1 MSEQTVTLRIVGE
14 SGQLVAAVR
23 TSNAE
28 LAKLGGQAR
37 DTGNQAA
44 AGARQVRGI
53 GDAAQRT
60 ERQVNTLRGSLGG
73 LKTMLAG
80 VVGVQTIRQ
89 LAGMADSYSD
99 IIGKLRQTAGSER
112 ELAQAKADTFR
123 IAQQTYRQ
131 LDATVTLYSRAYGAL
146 KQYGV
151 GQQQVAALTETVNR
165 GLLVSRASAAESA
178 SAILQLS
185 QAMGAGALRGE
196 EFNAVNEAAPRLM
209 QLLADS
215 MGVTRG
221 SLKKL
226 AEDGKLTVDVLLKA
240 FTGPQA
246 KKLAEEAAAVPLT
259 MSRAWVRFKNEALK
273 AIGEVDQA
281 QGASAAVAAAIGG
294 LANHMELLIK
304 VGGALAL
311 VYGARVVSALIAATG
326 AKLKLSGAGVI
337 AAASELRQAMAAR
350 AAAQATL
357 NNATALTV
365 AGVNSVRMTVATTAL
380 TAAQLRVTAAFAA
393 TRAGVASLGAGMLA
407 FVGGPVGA
415 ILIAVGLLIG
425 KMMSLKA
432 AADAARSSMAQ
443 TTGDAE
449 YARESGDPKSMLAS
463 GAALLARRDQLRRDR
478 EDIKKAGRDLIGAPG
493 KNGQIYLRKDVPEL
507 LRQNQIEIDETQRQL
522 DLNAKYIA
530 QGKVKTGPEKEP
542 DINVPATDTKIPKS
556 KKGSDDAKQRLE
568 DMKNWRE
575 EAARAAATMEG
586 PLKEAEVK
594 RDQRLAELSDALGK
608 GRIEQAAYN
617 TLVKDAKRVY
627 EEEAEAA
634 RKANEEIKRRQ
645 GAPEKMLADME
656 RERQLIGLTGRERE
670 IANEELR
677 AEEELRRAIDDARD
691 AGRKFSEQEV
701 QDLENEARA
710 RGRALVVM
718 REQTD
723 LAERYRE
730 QWRGAITSVADAWG
744 QWFANGFRDTKDFL
758 SQTRDAFKRWIADLG
773 AMFAK
778 AQLGKWLQV
787 DLGAGTGGWGSL
799 VGGQG
804 GGSGGWMEG
813 LQRMF
818 GAYQQSRGKGG
829 GFWQSVFGAITGR
842 GGSSGFGGSA
852 GMDNWGSMASMARQM
867 TGLVGALGG
876 ASRGSFGTLGAIG
889 GADTF
894 GTGNGAGGGGALGS
908 LGQIG
913 GVVLNKGTMSKF
925 LTSSAAPWLG
935 AAAGAYYGWQ
945 KGGDTAGKA
954 LGAAAYGAVG
964 YSAMVAGGA
973 AVTAAAGGAAIS
985 GAAAAGLAAI
995 PVVGWIALAAIA
1007 VDALSGGKLFGTK
1020 FKTQS
1025 AAQQFDFNSDGAS
1038 GYNTR
1043 TDVRNQSLFRGRK
1056 WRTVTS
1062 GLDEETQKGLNEYFD
1077 GLQSAVSKAAAGL
1090 SVEMPDLISA
1100 SFRREFD
1107 AKGNLQREF
1116 GTIAGRVYN
1125 EAQEAFSKRLVAENL
1140 LNVAKQVGAASEI
1153 ETLADRYRGTPEA
1166 ITEYATLMLAVQSDV
1181 KNATQLWT
1189 NTGPGSITA
1198 VTEALERMSRGAETL
1213 AETYQRVTDAA
1224 RQYGEFMGGI
1234 DAELRTSGLNEW
1246 QRAALNIET
1255 QYRNQVKQAND
1266 LAKALGL
1273 SGARSEDLAKIELL
1287 RAKGMADLQKQ
1298 MEAQRDALLRD
1309 FSLSDLSPLT
1319 DSQKLQESLSQL
1331 RKAVSEGDINTANSM
1346 AQSALG
1352 FGRNLYAS
1360 GADYNALYG
1369 QVTGLLKSIAT
1380 PGLALEDG
1388 TTMGELAQILMDLP
1402 HRIAQEMFELAA
1414 SWRQDTAPVVVPPA
1428 PPIAAPLPAPPP
1440 VSGGPIGGDGGGG
1453 LYMPGDPDRG
1463 GRVERLLERLVEL
1476 ATDEATGTIRESVSA
1491 GVFVR

>member
-28 LAKLGGQAR
+28 LGKLGAQAR

-123 IAQQTYRQ
+123 IAQQTYQQ

-165 GLLVSRASAAESA
+165 GLLVSRATAAESA

-209 QLLADS
+209 QLLANS

-221 SLKKL
+221 ALKKL

-259 MSRAWVRFKNEALK
+259 MSRAWVQFKNEALK

-281 QGASAAVAAAIGG
+281 QGASAQIAAVIGG
-294 LANHMELLIK
+294 LAKNIDMLIK
-304 VGGALAL
+304 VGAALA
-311 VYGARVVSALIAATG
+311 VIYMGRVVGAFVAATAAAVKKTIATVAG
-326 AKLKLSGAGVI
+326 AVAERRAAAAAVEAAQAQLRYAQVTGGA
-337 AAASELRQAMAAR
+337 AAASTAL
-350 AAAQATL
+350 AAAQGRLAA
-357 NNATALTV
+357 ATAASRAAI
-365 AGVNSVRMTVATTAL
+365 AG
-380 TAAQLRVTAAFAA
+380 
-393 TRAGVASLGAGMLA
+393 LGSGMLA

-415 ILIAVGLLIG
+415 ILIALGLVVGKLMAV
-425 KMMSLKA
+425 KT
-432 AADAARSSMAQ
+432 AADAAYSSIGSVVENA
-443 TTGDAE
+443 A
-449 YARESGDPKSMLAS
+449 YARESMDRKALNQSNTELKETRS
-463 GAALLARRDQLRRDR
+463 ALLKER
-478 EDIKKAGRDLIGAPG
+478 ERL
-493 KNGQIYLRKDVPEL
+493 NSL
-507 LRQNQIEIDETQRQL
+507 QRQGGGINLFPKEGENFVVTPSEVRARLAKNARALATVDSQLESNWDKIFTNVL
-522 DLNAKYIA
+522 DIGL
-530 QGKVKTGPEKEP
+530 EKKPAEL
-542 DINVPATDTKIPKS
+542 DIPTTDTKTPKP
-556 KKGSDDAKQRLE
+556 KKVKDDAKQRLE

-744 QWFANGFRDTKDFL
+744 QWFANGFRNTKDFL

-894 GTGNGAGGGGALGS
+894 GTGAGVGGGGSLGS

-945 KGGDTAGKA
+945 KGGDTPGKVM
-954 LGAAAYGAVG
+954 GAAAYGAVG

-973 AVTAAAGGAAIS
+973 AVTAAAGGAAIT

-1234 DAELRTSGLNEW
+1234 DAELRTTGLNEW

-1369 QVTGLLKSIAT
+1369 QVTGLLKSIAM

-1414 SWRQDTAPVVVPPA
+1414 GWRQDTAPVVVPPT

-1440 VSGGPIGGDGGGG
+1440 VSGGPIEGDGGGG

>member
-14 SGQLVAAVR
+14 NGQLVAAVR

-28 LAKLGGQAR
+28 LGKLGAQAR

-53 GDAAQRT
+53 GDAAQRSD
-60 ERQVNTLRGSLGG
+60 RQVESLRGRLGG
-73 LKTMLAG
+73 LKSMLAG
-80 VVGVQTIRQ
+80 VVGVQTLRQ
-89 LAGMADSYSD
+89 LASMGDSYSD
-99 IIGKLRQTAGSER
+99 ILGKLRQVSGGER

-123 IAQQTYRQ
+123 IAQQTYQQ
-131 LDATVTLYSRAYGAL
+131 LDATVTLYQRSYDAL
-146 KQYGV
+146 KQYNV

-165 GLLVSRASAAESA
+165 GLLVSRATAAESA

-209 QLLADS
+209 KLLAES
-215 MGVTRG
+215 IGRPRG
-221 SLKKL
+221 ELKKL
-226 AEDGKLTVDVLLKA
+226 AEDGKLTIDVLLKA

-246 KKLAEEAAAVPLT
+246 AKLAEEAAAVPLT
-259 MSRAWVRFKNEALK
+259 IGRAWVQFKNEALR

-281 QGASAAVAAAIGG
+281 QGASAQVAAVIGG
-294 LANHMELLIK
+294 LAKNMDLLIQI
-304 VGGALAL
+304 GATLAV
-311 VYGARVVSALIAATG
+311 VYGGKVLGSLVAVTVATVRKNVAKVTEAVMERRAAAAAVVAAQAQLRLAQVTTG
-326 AKLKLSGAGVI
+326 A
-337 AAASELRQAMAAR
+337 AAAS
-350 AAAQATL
+350 
-357 NNATALTV
+357 TALTMAQGRLAAATAASRAAV
-365 AGVNSVRMTVATTAL
+365 AG
-380 TAAQLRVTAAFAA
+380 
-393 TRAGVASLGAGMLA
+393 LGAGMLA

-415 ILIAVGLLIG
+415 ILIALGLIVS
-425 KMMSLKA
+425 KMMSVKA
-432 AADAARSSMAQ
+432 AADAARGSMADMADSAQ
-443 TTGDAE
+443 
-449 YARESGDPKSMLAS
+449 YARDSGDKRAWGRSTAELEARKKQ
-463 GAALLARRDQLRRDR
+463 LLSDR
-478 EDIKKAGRDLIGAPG
+478 ESIKAGGRDLIGTYSSQLG
-493 KNGQIYLRKDVPEL
+493 RVVMRGDVPAL
-507 LRQNQIEIDETQRQL
+507 LKQNQAEIDRTQREI
-522 DLNAKYIA
+522 DRNWEAIWDRKEPN
-530 QGKVKTGPEKEP
+530 TGPQLN
-542 DINVPATDTKIPKS
+542 IPATDTKTPKP

-627 EEEAEAA
+627 EEETEAA
-634 RKANEEIKRRQ
+634 RKATEEIKRRQ

-701 QDLENEARA
+701 QDLENEARS

-744 QWFANGFRDTKDFL
+744 QWFANGFRNTKDFL
-758 SQTRDAFKRWIADLG
+758 SQTRDAFKRWIADMG

-818 GAYQQSRGKGG
+818 GAYQQARGNGG
-829 GFWQSVFGAITGR
+829 GFWQSVLGAITGR
-842 GGSSGFGGSA
+842 GGGSGFGGSA
-852 GMDNWGSMASMARQM
+852 GTDNWGSMASMARQM
-867 TGLVGALGG
+867 TGLVGAVGG

-964 YSAMVAGGA
+964 YSAMFAGGA

-985 GAAAAGLAAI
+985 GAAAVGLAAI

-1140 LNVAKQVGAASEI
+1140 LNVAKQAGAASEI

-1234 DAELRTSGLNEW
+1234 DAELRTTGLNEW

-1414 SWRQDTAPVVVPPA
+1414 GWRQDTAPVVVPPA

>member
-14 SGQLVAAVR
+14 NGQLVAAVR

-28 LAKLGGQAR
+28 LGKLGAQAR

-89 LAGMADSYSD
+89 LGGMADGYSD
-99 IIGKLRQTAGSER
+99 IIGKLRQVSNGER

-123 IAQQTYRQ
+123 ISQETYQQ
-131 LDATVTLYSRAYGAL
+131 LDATVTLYQRGYDAL
-146 KQYGV
+146 KQYNV
-151 GQQQVAALTETVNR
+151 GQKQVAEMTETVNR
-165 GLLVSRASAAESA
+165 GLLVSRATAAESA
-178 SAILQLS
+178 SAVLQLS
-185 QAMGAGALRGE
+185 QALGAGALRGE

-209 QLLADS
+209 KLLADS
-215 MGVTRG
+215 MHVQRG
-221 SLKKL
+221 ELKKL

-259 MSRAWVRFKNEALK
+259 MSRAWVQFKNEALK

-281 QGASAAVAAAIGG
+281 QGASATIAAAIAGLAKNIDMLIKVGIVLAVVYGGRVLGALVSATAAMVKKNVASVAAAI
-294 LANHMELLIK
+294 AERREAVAAVAKAEAQTRAAM
-304 VGGALAL
+304 
-311 VYGARVVSALIAATG
+311 ATG
-326 AKLKLSGAGVI
+326 MSTQ
-337 AAASELRQAMAAR
+337 AS
-350 AAAQATL
+350 
-357 NNATALTV
+357 N
-365 AGVNSVRMTVATTAL
+365 AL
-380 TAAQLRVTAAFAA
+380 TAAQGRLAAATATSRAAF
-393 TRAGVASLGAGMLA
+393 ASLGAGMLS

-415 ILIAVGLLIG
+415 ILIAVGLLIA

-449 YARESGDPKSMLAS
+449 YARESGDPKAMLAS
-463 GAALLARRDQLRRDR
+463 GASLLARRDQLRRDR

-493 KNGQIYLRKDVPEL
+493 KNGQIYWRKDVPEL

-530 QGKVKTGPEKEP
+530 QGKVKTGPEKAP
-542 DINVPATDTKIPKS
+542 DITVPVTDTKTPKP

-627 EEEAEAA
+627 EEETEAA

-744 QWFANGFRDTKDFL
+744 QWFANGFRNTKDFL
-758 SQTRDAFKRWIADLG
+758 SQTRDAFKRWIADMG

-804 GGSGGWMEG
+804 GGSEGWMEG

-818 GAYQQSRGKGG
+818 GAYQQARGNGG
-829 GFWQSVFGAITGR
+829 GFWQSVLGAITGR
-842 GGSSGFGGSA
+842 GGGNGFGGSA
-852 GMDNWGSMASMARQM
+852 GTDNWGSMASMARQM
-867 TGLVGALGG
+867 AGLVGAVGG

-894 GTGNGAGGGGALGS
+894 GTGTGAGGGGALGS

-1077 GLQSAVSKAAAGL
+1077 GLQSSVSKAAAGL
-1090 SVEMPDLISA
+1090 RVEMPDLISA

-1234 DAELRTSGLNEW
+1234 DAELRTAGLNEW

-1273 SGARSEDLAKIELL
+1273 SGARSEDLAKIEML

-1369 QVTGLLKSIAT
+1369 QVTGLLKSIAM

-1414 SWRQDTAPVVVPPA
+1414 GWRQDTAPVVVPPA

>member
-14 SGQLVAAVR
+14 NGQLVAAVR
-23 TSNAE
+23 SSTAE
-28 LAKLGGQAR
+28 LGKLGAQAR

-89 LAGMADSYSD
+89 LGGMADGYSD
-99 IIGKLRQTAGSER
+99 IIGKLRQVSNGER

-123 IAQQTYRQ
+123 IAQQTYQQ

-165 GLLVSRASAAESA
+165 GLLVSRATAAESA

-259 MSRAWVRFKNEALK
+259 ISRAWVQFKNEALK

-281 QGASAAVAAAIGG
+281 QGTSATVAAAIGG
-294 LANHMELLIK
+294 LAQNINLLITA
-304 VGGALAL
+304 GGALAL
-311 VYGARVVSALIAATG
+311 LYGGRVAGALT
-326 AKLKLSGAGVI
+326 
-337 AAASELRQAMAAR
+337 AAAAAAMKNQIATARLAAEERRAAVEHAR
-350 AAAQATL
+350 AAAS
-357 NNATALTV
+357 ALRE
-365 AGVNSVRMTVATTAL
+365 AQAL
-380 TAAQLRVTAAFAA
+380 TALDGWQRRVAVATAANTAAQARLAA
-393 TRAGVASLGAGMLA
+393 TSGMVTGALARAGAGMMA
-407 FVGGPVGA
+407 FVGGPIGA
-415 ILIAVGLLIG
+415 LLIALGLLIG
-425 KMMSLKA
+425 KVMSAKAAIEELKA
-432 AADAARSSMAQ
+432 SVASSMEKADAFIANPTKDGFSGTETLISDRQRLIDRNQQLMRDRKRLQVLGLDPTGEFAR
-443 TTGDAE
+443 GRAE
-449 YARESGDPKSMLAS
+449 IAENEAKIKSMTAV
-463 GAALLARRDQLRRDR
+463 
-478 EDIKKAGRDLIGAPG
+478 I
-493 KNGQIYLRKDVPEL
+493 
-507 LRQNQIEIDETQRQL
+507 
-522 DLNAKYIA
+522 
-530 QGKVKTGPEKEP
+530 GKVQRTFNENERKGWKPPEDAFNPAKPVADKT
-542 DINVPATDTKIPKS
+542 PKP

-701 QDLENEARA
+701 QDLENEARS

-744 QWFANGFRDTKDFL
+744 QWFANGFRNTKDFL
-758 SQTRDAFKRWIADLG
+758 SQTRDAFKRWIADMG

-818 GAYQQSRGKGG
+818 GAYQQSRGNGG

-842 GGSSGFGGSA
+842 GGSSGFDGSA

-945 KGGDTAGKA
+945 KGGDTPGKVM
-954 LGAAAYGAVG
+954 GAAAYGAVG

-973 AVTAAAGGAAIS
+973 AVTAAAGGAAIT

-1198 VTEALERMSRGAETL
+1198 VTEALDRMSRGAETL

-1234 DAELRTSGLNEW
+1234 DAELRTTGLNEW

-1369 QVTGLLKSIAT
+1369 QVTGLLKSIAM

-1414 SWRQDTAPVVVPPA
+1414 GWRQDTAPVVVPPA
-1428 PPIAAPLPAPPP
+1428 PPIADPLPAPPP

-1476 ATDEATGTIRESVSA
+1476 ATDEATGTIRESVSG